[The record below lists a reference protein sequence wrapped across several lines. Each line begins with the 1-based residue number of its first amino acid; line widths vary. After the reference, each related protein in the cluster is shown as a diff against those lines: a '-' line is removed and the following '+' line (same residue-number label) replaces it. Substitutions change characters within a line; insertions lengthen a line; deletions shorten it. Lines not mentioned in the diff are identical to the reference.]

1 MPASKHFTKTQYSLL
16 STHHF
21 FIMCGIAGLIS
32 LDPERHAP
40 AMLRAIEHR
49 GRDDEGIWTSSPL
62 DDAGRRVCLGH
73 RRLAIIDTSSAG
85 HQPMLS
91 ADGRY
96 VLTFGGEIYNYREL
110 RAELQSKGHV
120 FQTETDTEVLLNA
133 FAEWGKE
140 CLPRLNGMF
149 HFAVWDNHERKL
161 TLARDHVGIKPL
173 YYAYLPSQPG
183 KPGSFIFASEVKAIL
198 ATGSVERALDTAAL
212 NQFLTFLWVPDP
224 NTLFRGIKTL
234 PPAHVLRFQV
244 DQIKIDEWWDV
255 SFDEIEEGRS
265 EAWWQDRVLETLD
278 EVVKLEMVAD
288 VPLGSFLSGGID
300 SSGIIAMMK
309 HHSNGRRV
317 ATYTVGIESED
328 LRYDII
334 PDDVEWARR
343 VNTHLDTDFHE
354 IMLQPAVA
362 ELLPKLV
369 YHLDEPA
376 IDMAIPSFLVSQAAR
391 ETLRV
396 MLSGMGGDEVFA
408 GYPRQLAMKIAGAF
422 DPVPGMLR
430 RPLMKTLERT
440 LPGGLPGRLT
450 APLRNAKKFA
460 RSAGLDFEERYL
472 GFGTYFTDEA
482 KQRLYSDDLRTST
495 RELDAYASHRRYFAR
510 VENAAPLNRLLY
522 VDLKTFL
529 PCLNLITTDKTS
541 MAANLEV
548 RVPFLNR
555 KMIELTASLPPE
567 LKLRGFKRK
576 YILKRALEKLLPHD
590 VVWRKKAGFGAPI
603 RSWLRGPLLPMVKDL
618 LSEETIR
625 RRGLFRP
632 DEVRRIIDA
641 NLSGR
646 EDYNLQ
652 VFQLLTLELW
662 QRQFMD

>member
-1 MPASKHFTKTQYSLL
+1 
-16 STHHF
+16 
-21 FIMCGIAGLIS
+21 MCGIAGIIAA
-32 LDPERHAP
+32 DPDKYITS
-40 AMLRAIEHR
+40 MLATIEHR
-49 GRDDEGIWTSSPL
+49 GRDDEGVWTSEAI
-62 DDAGRRVCLGH
+62 DETGRRVCLGH

-85 HQPMLS
+85 HQPMIS

-96 VLTFGGEIYNYREL
+96 VITFNGEIYNYREL
-110 RAELQSKGHV
+110 REELRSKGHQ
-120 FQTETDTEVLLNA
+120 FRTDTDTEVLLAA
-133 FAEWGKE
+133 FAEWGAG
-140 CLPRLNGMF
+140 CLPHLNGMF
-149 HFAVWDNHERKL
+149 AFAVWDNQERTL

-173 YYAYLPSQPG
+173 YYAHLRSKNG
-183 KPGSFIFASEVKAIL
+183 RKSSLIFASEIKAIL
-198 ATGSVERALDTAAL
+198 ATGLIQRAVDTEGL
-212 NQFLTFLWVPDP
+212 HQFLTFLWVPDP

-234 PPAHVLRFQV
+234 PPAHTLTFRDDEIAVN
-244 DQIKIDEWWDV
+244 EWWDF

-265 EAWWQDRVLETLD
+265 ENWWQESVLETLD
-278 EVVKLEMVAD
+278 RVVHMEMVAD

-300 SSGIIAMMK
+300 SSSIVAMMK
-309 HHSNGRRV
+309 NHSNGRRI
-317 ATYTVGIESED
+317 ATYTVGIESGD

-334 PDDVEWARR
+334 PDDVRWARQ
-343 VNTHLDTDFHE
+343 VNRQLDTDYHE
-354 IMLQPAVA
+354 IMLKPAVA

-376 IDMAIPSFLVSQAAR
+376 IDMAIPSYLVSQAAR
-391 ETLRV
+391 ETLTV

-422 DPVPGMLR
+422 DPVPQLLR
-430 RPLMKTLERT
+430 RPLMKTLERA
-440 LPGGLPGRLT
+440 LPGGLPGKLT

-460 RSAGLDFEERYL
+460 RSAALDFEDRYL
-472 GFGTYFTDEA
+472 GYGTYFTDLE
-482 KQRLYSDDLRTST
+482 KRQIYTNDLRAATH
-495 RELDAYASHRRYFAR
+495 ELDAYAAHRRYFAH
-510 VENAAPLNRLLY
+510 VQNAAPLNRLLY

-555 KMIELTASLPPE
+555 QMIELAARMPPG
-567 LKLRGFKRK
+567 LKLHGFKRK
-576 YILKRALEKLLPHD
+576 YALKRALEKLFPHE

-603 RSWLRGPLLPMVKDL
+603 RSWLRGPLRPLVEDL
-618 LSEETIR
+618 LSEETVK

-632 DEVRRIIDA
+632 AEVRRIVNA

-652 VFQLLTLELW
+652 VFQLLNLELW
-662 QRQFMD
+662 QRQFID

>member
-1 MPASKHFTKTQYSLL
+1 
-16 STHHF
+16 
-21 FIMCGIAGLIS
+21 MCGIAGLIS
-32 LDPERHAP
+32 LDAERHIG
-40 AMLRAIEHR
+40 AMLQSIEHR
-49 GRDDEGIWTSSPL
+49 GRDDEGVWTSRSI
-62 DDAGRRVCLGH
+62 DDAGRRASLGH
-73 RRLAIIDTSSAG
+73 RRLAIIDTSKAG

-96 VLTFGGEIYNYREL
+96 ALTFGGEIYNYREL
-110 RAELQSKGHV
+110 REELKSKGHV
-120 FQTETDTEVLLNA
+120 FQSETDTEVLLTA

-149 HFAVWDNHERKL
+149 HFAVWDNRERTL

-173 YYAYLPSQPG
+173 YYFFAPPGVG
-183 KPGSFIFASEVKAIL
+183 KPGSLIFASEVKALL
-198 ATGSVERALDTAAL
+198 ATALVERALDPEAL
-212 NQFLTFLWVPDP
+212 NQFLTFLWAPDP
-224 NTLFRGIKTL
+224 HTLFRGIKTL
-234 PPAHVLRFQV
+234 SPAHVLTFQN
-244 DQIKIDEWWDV
+244 DEIKTDEWWDI

-265 EAWWQDRVLETLD
+265 EAWWQEQTLETLD
-278 EVVKLEMVAD
+278 RVVNMEMVAD

-300 SSGIIAMMK
+300 SSGIVAMMK
-309 HHSNGRRV
+309 RHSNGRRV
-317 ATYTVGIESED
+317 STYTVGIEAED

-343 VNTHLDTDFHE
+343 VNQHLDTDYHE

-369 YHLDEPA
+369 YHMDEPA
-376 IDMAIPSFLVSQAAR
+376 IDMAIPSYLISQAAR

-422 DPVPGMLR
+422 DPVPAMLR
-430 RPLMKTLERT
+430 RPLMKTIERS

-450 APLRNAKKFA
+450 APFRNARKFA

-472 GFGTYFTDEA
+472 GYGTYFTDEA
-482 KQRLYSDDLRTST
+482 KRQLYSDEMLAATSG
-495 RELDAYASHRRYFAR
+495 LDAYGAHRRYFAR
-510 VENAAPLNRLLY
+510 VKNAAPLNRLLY

-529 PCLNLITTDKTS
+529 PCLNLVTTDKTS

-555 KMIELTASLPPE
+555 EMIEFTARMPPE

-576 YILKRALEKLLPHD
+576 YILKRALEKVLPHD

-603 RSWLRGPLLPMVKDL
+603 RSWLRGALRPLVEDL

-625 RRGLFRP
+625 KRGLFRP
-632 DEVRRIIDA
+632 EEIRRIIDA

-646 EDYNLQ
+646 EDLNLQ
-652 VFQLLTLELW
+652 VFQLLNLELW
-662 QRQFMD
+662 QRQFMDR

>member
-1 MPASKHFTKTQYSLL
+1 
-16 STHHF
+16 
-21 FIMCGIAGLIS
+21 MCGIAGLIS
-32 LDPERHAP
+32 FDPERRIG
-40 AMLRAIEHR
+40 AMLQTIEHR
-49 GRDDEGIWTSSPL
+49 GRDDEGVWTSTAI
-62 DDAGRRVCLGH
+62 DDSGRRACLGH
-73 RRLAIIDTSSAG
+73 RRLAIIDTSKAG

-96 VLTFGGEIYNYREL
+96 VITFGGEIYNYREL
-110 RAELQSKGHV
+110 REELKSKGHA
-120 FQTETDTEVLLNA
+120 FRTETDTEVLLTA
-133 FAEWGKE
+133 FAEWGTE
-140 CLPRLNGMF
+140 CIPRLNGMF
-149 HFAVWDNHERKL
+149 HFAIWDCHERTL

-173 YYAYLPSQPG
+173 YYANVPG
-183 KPGSFIFASEVKAIL
+183 TAGKRGSFIFGSEVKAIL
-198 ATGSVERALDTAAL
+198 ASGLVQPALDPEAL
-212 NQFLTFLWVPDP
+212 NQFLTFLWAPDP
-224 NTLFRGIKTL
+224 NTLFRGVKTL
-234 PPAHVLRFQV
+234 PPAHVLTFHQ
-244 DQIKIDEWWDV
+244 DDLKIEEWWDV

-265 EAWWQDRVLETLD
+265 EAWWQEQVLETLD
-278 EVVKLEMVAD
+278 SVVKMEMVAD

-300 SSGIIAMMK
+300 SSGIVAMMK
-309 HHSNGRRV
+309 RHSNGRRV
-317 ATYTVGIESED
+317 STYTVGIESED

-343 VNTHLDTDFHE
+343 VNQHLDTDYHE
-354 IMLQPAVA
+354 IMLQPDVA

-369 YHLDEPA
+369 YHMDEPA
-376 IDMAIPSFLVSQAAR
+376 IDMAIPSYLVSQAAR

-422 DPVPGMLR
+422 DPVPSMLR
-430 RPLMKTLERT
+430 RPLAKTLMKTIERT
-440 LPGGLPGRLT
+440 LPGGLPGKLT

-472 GFGTYFTDEA
+472 GFGSYFTDEA
-482 KQRLYSDDLRTST
+482 KQQLYSDDLRAAT
-495 RELDAYASHRRYFAR
+495 RGMDAYAAHRRYFAR
-510 VENAAPLNRLLY
+510 VKSAAPLNRLLY

-555 KMIELTASLPPE
+555 QMIEFAARMPPE

-603 RSWLRGPLLPMVKDL
+603 RSWLRGALRPLVADL
-618 LSEETIR
+618 LSDEVVR
-625 RRGLFRP
+625 KRGLFQP
-632 DEVRRIIDA
+632 EEVKRLIDL

-646 EDYNLQ
+646 EDLNLQ
-652 VFQLLTLELW
+652 VFQLLNLELW
-662 QRQFMD
+662 QRQFIDK